1 MISRWEKGSQKKN
14 QKKNQLCHLIP
25 PVPPTPADPGDRRLY
40 SHYNV
45 HVHSHMTQPRDRT
58 GHLQICWAG
67 TERKRSN
74 VKTTQ
79 TKVDPRA
86 SLSPS
91 ESPGWE
97 SLWGLSRTGPCSS
110 RWKRGREQE
119 EEEEEGQLV
128 MKKDTKVFRDLDD
141 WRPEGSNKRKTP
153 YMGEFSTSL
162 CCLYDMLLK
171 MWKIILVFLRECKM
185 SYVYTVSFFFN
196 PCK

>member
-1 MISRWEKGSQKKN
+1 MLSRNRK
-14 QKKNQLCHLIP
+14 
-25 PVPPTPADPGDRRLY
+25 
-40 SHYNV
+40 
-45 HVHSHMTQPRDRT
+45 
-58 GHLQICWAG
+58 
-67 TERKRSN
+67 KRSN

-119 EEEEEGQLV
+119 EEEEEEQGRLV

-141 WRPEGSNKRKTP
+141 WRPEGSNKRMTP

-171 MWKIILVFLRECKM
+171 MWKIILVLLRECKM
-185 SYVYTVSFFFN
+185 SYVYTVSFFLLLVNNIQQYVNICTNTFLLIMLVRKCN
-196 PCK
+196 NSF